1 MNYFLVPKLI
11 LTSHKVTCKHF
22 GLSLYHQIKTHK
34 TFVLHSTQVMLLNL
48 LQMNIYSMYNSV
60 NVIFNVAKYMYHLGK
75 VKLERVG
82 QRSFPTVCEPTGR
95 FSGNCRALCVPFCQ
109 CCFALQLCLLIVEDQ
124 FCLLANH
131 CGFLLI
137 VADQFL
143 PSCKSL
149 WILADR
155 SGSIFV
161 FLRIIADSCSLSSLP
176 AWWFC
181 KYFLR

>member
-1 MNYFLVPKLI
+1 MNYFLVAKLV

-60 NVIFNVAKYMYHLGK
+60 NVIFNVAKDMYHLGK

-82 QRSFPTVCEPTGR
+82 QWSFPTVCEPTGR

-109 CCFALQLCLLIVEDQ
+109 CCFALQLCLLIV
-124 FCLLANH
+124 
-131 CGFLLI
+131 
-137 VADQFL
+137 ADQFL
-143 PSCKSL
+143 PSCESL
-149 WILADR
+149 RILAP
-155 SGSIFV
+155 SPP
-161 FLRIIADSCSLSSLP
+161 SLP
-176 AWWFC
+176 GGFVSTFSG
-181 KYFLR
+181 KYSLR

>member
-1 MNYFLVPKLI
+1 MNYFLVPKLV

-109 CCFALQLCLLIVEDQ
+109 CCFAL
-124 FCLLANH
+124 
-131 CGFLLI
+131 I
-137 VADQFL
+137 VAL
-143 PSCKSL
+143 
-149 WILADR
+149 LADR
-155 SGSIFV
+155 SGSILPPCESLWILADHSRSMFA
-161 FLRIIADSCSLSSLP
+161 FLQIIVDSC
-176 AWWFC
+176 
-181 KYFLR
+181 

>member
-1 MNYFLVPKLI
+1 MNYFLVPKLV

-48 LQMNIYSMYNSV
+48 LQMNVYSMYNSV
-60 NVIFNVAKYMYHLGK
+60 NVIFNVAKDMYHLGK

-109 CCFALQLCLLIVEDQ
+109 CCFALQLCLLIVADQ

-137 VADQFL
+137 IADQFL

-155 SGSIFV
+155 SGSIFA
-161 FLRIIADSCSLSSLP
+161 FLPLIVDS
-176 AWWFC
+176 F
-181 KYFLR
+181 